1 MSTMEQRIVERLSDE
16 HIDLYKTLIKYH
28 NNFIAIGN
36 MFKKRNP
43 KLTET
48 VYQLANEFKEILKD
62 FKK

>member
-1 MSTMEQRIVERLSDE
+1 
-16 HIDLYKTLIKYH
+16 
-28 NNFIAIGN
+28 

-43 KLTET
+43 KLTEE